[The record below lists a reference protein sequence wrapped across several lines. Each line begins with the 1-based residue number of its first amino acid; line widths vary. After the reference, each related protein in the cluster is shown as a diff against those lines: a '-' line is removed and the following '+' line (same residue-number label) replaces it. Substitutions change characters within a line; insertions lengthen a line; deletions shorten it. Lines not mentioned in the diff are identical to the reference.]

1 MIQKK
6 SFFIVALI
14 ISYFTLCF
22 LSQGFCCSTYLLHKG
37 NTFLIGHNLDWPFKV
52 PGMIVINKR
61 NLKKVNISWQELSTS
76 QKPSSPSI
84 SWISKYSSVTFN
96 PVGREFPDGGFNE
109 VGLYIQEMTLQG
121 TKYPENDKRPAMFMM
136 QWMQYQLDNYETVD
150 QVLQNLD
157 NIILDGWSWH
167 FFVSDISGV
176 SAVIEFING
185 KALVYTGEE
194 MPFPVLCNSQYPNE
208 ITKLKKY
215 NGFGGDQDVNLDD
228 KSIPRFVHA
237 AYLIKN
243 YSETT
248 PQSSI
253 AYGFKILESMERD
266 GTQWSYVIDVKKK
279 QIYFRTS
286 VCTEIKTFNFGS
298 FDLSCD
304 EPTMIIDI
312 NSTLQGNVEQNFQI
326 YSEEINVQFI
336 TQVCKAFGFD
346 ANMIQN
352 LIQIVSAY
360 LQGVKCQTTHINDQN
375 NYDMTDRYAL
385 LDNFYVCPIR

>member
-1 MIQKK
+1 MIPKK
-6 SFFIVALI
+6 SISIVAFI
-14 ISYFTLCF
+14 ISYFTF
-22 LSQGFCCSTYLLHKG
+22 YFFSQGFCCSTYLLHKG
-37 NTFLIGHNLDWPFKV
+37 NTLLIGHNLDSPFKM

-61 NLKKVNISWQELSTS
+61 NLKKINISWQEIFTL

-109 VGLYIQEMTLQG
+109 AGLYIQEMTLED
-121 TKYPENDKRPAMFMM
+121 TKFPENDKRPKMFMM

-157 NIILDGWSWH
+157 NIIPGGWGWH
-167 FFVSDISGV
+167 FFVSDIRGV
-176 SAVIEFING
+176 SAVIEFIIG
-185 KALVYTGEE
+185 KALVYRGNE
-194 MPFPVLCNSQYPNE
+194 MPFPVLCNSQYPHE

-243 YSETT
+243 YNETT

-253 AYGFKILESMERD
+253 AYGFKILESMER
-266 GTQWSYVIDVKKK
+266 GETQWSYVIDVKKN
-279 QIYFRTS
+279 QIHFRTS
-286 VCTEIKTFNFGS
+286 VGTEIKTFNFGS

-304 EPTMIIDI
+304 QPTMIIDI
-312 NSTLQGNVEQNFQI
+312 NSALSGNVEQKFQI
-326 YSEEINVQFI
+326 YSEEIN
-336 TQVCKAFGFD
+336 TQLIKQVIKAFGFNAD
-346 ANMIQN
+346 LFQN
-352 LIQIVSAY
+352 HNEQPCSK
-360 LQGVKCQTTHINDQN
+360 LQGIKS
-375 NYDMTDRYAL
+375 
-385 LDNFYVCPIR
+385 

>member
-1 MIQKK
+1 MKTAFLGIQCPIPNLWKNSKMIQKK
-6 SFFIVALI
+6 SISIVAFI

-22 LSQGFCCSTYLLHKG
+22 FSQGFCCSTYLLQKG
-37 NTFLIGHNLDWPFKV
+37 NTFLIGHNLDSPFKM

-61 NLKKVNISWQELSTS
+61 NLKKVNISWQELFTL

-84 SWISKYSSVTFN
+84 NWISKYSSVTFN

-109 VGLYIQEMTLQG
+109 TGLYIQEMTLED
-121 TKYPENDKRPAMFMM
+121 TKFPKNDKRPKMFMM

-150 QVLQNLD
+150 QVLKNLH
-157 NIILDGWSWH
+157 NIILGGWGWH
-167 FFVSDISGV
+167 FFVSDIRGV

-185 KALVYTGEE
+185 KALVYTGDE
-194 MPFPVLCNSQYPNE
+194 MPFPVLCNSQYPHE

-253 AYGFKILESMERD
+253 AYGFKILECMER
-266 GTQWSYVIDVKKK
+266 GESQWSYVIDVKKK

-286 VCTEIKTFNFGS
+286 VSTEIKNFNFGS

-304 EPTMIIDI
+304 QPTMIIDI
-312 NSTLQGNVEQNFQI
+312 NSALSGNVEQKFQR
-326 YSEEINVQFI
+326 YSEEINTQLI

-346 ANMIQN
+346 VNFFQN
-352 LIQIVSAY
+352 HIIKASAY
-360 LQGVKCQTTHINDQN
+360 LQGFQCQTTPINSQ
-375 NYDMTDRYAL
+375 
-385 LDNFYVCPIR
+385 